1 MKADG
6 HFFSRGGDFQKQC
19 SANLP
24 PCKDEQ
30 ECREYKAAEGRA
42 LYLRRTKILKDG
54 KEHVYWRLVESIRTA
69 RGPRQKTVACLGEL
83 NEKQQK
89 DWKQVANQVDGKPI
103 IRGLFDREE
112 DQRVEAVKIGKVRVE
127 RLRRFGDVWLGLAL
141 WRKLG
146 LDEFFAKQMDPG
158 RETIDWDVM
167 SCVST
172 IARFCYPS
180 SELAICERWIDQTA
194 IDDILGIDIQA
205 INENRLYRTLDEML
219 PCKQAL
225 GEHLKQKYGELFGS
239 RFDLLLYDVTSTY
252 FEGEAKGNPQA
263 QRGYSRDSRPDCKQ
277 VTIALVATAEGLPL
291 FYEVFDGNRTDV
303 TTVEEIVEA
312 MEKQY
317 GKANRIW
324 VMDRGMVSEEN
335 LEFLRERNGFYLVGT
350 PKSQLQ
356 RFEQELLEKDWQEV
370 QAGVEVKLCDE
381 EGELF
386 ILCRSEGRKEKDR
399 AIVKRFEKRI
409 ETRLEKLAKQ
419 VEKGRLKKTSGIE
432 RRIGKILGQNTRAQ
446 SLFEVTLKKTK
457 TGKTLL
463 IEKNEAKRQWAEL
476 SEGCYL
482 LRTNYRDKKDP
493 KDLWKTYMQLTEVE
507 ETFRMLKSEMNIRP
521 VWHQKTERVQAH
533 IFVCFLSLVMSRTLS
548 QWMQGAGIG
557 NSPRKLIEELANL
570 HSMDVVLPLQEGPE
584 LRLRCV
590 SQPEKSQQ
598 ILLDR
603 LKIYPPKRINRIKN
617 VVPTLGV

>member
-1 MKADG
+1 M
-6 HFFSRGGDFQKQC
+6 
-19 SANLP
+19 
-24 PCKDEQ
+24 
-30 ECREYKAAEGRA
+30 
-42 LYLRRTKILKDG
+42 YLRKTKIFKDG

-69 RGPRQKTVACLGEL
+69 RGPRQRTVACLGEL

-89 DWKQVANQVDGKPI
+89 SWVRIANQVDGKPI
-103 IRGLFDREE
+103 IRGLFDSEE

-127 RLRRFGDVWLGLAL
+127 RIRRFGDAWLALAL

-146 LDEFFAKQMDPG
+146 LDEFFATQMEPG
-158 RETIDWDVM
+158 REAIDWDVM

-172 IARFCYPS
+172 IARFCSPS
-180 SELAICERWIDQTA
+180 SESAIAERWIDQTA
-194 IDDILGIDIQA
+194 LDDLLGIDLNR
-205 INENRLYRTLDEML
+205 INDDRLYRTLDEML
-219 PCKQAL
+219 PSKQAL

-239 RFDLLLYDVTSTY
+239 RFDLLLYDMTSTY
-252 FEGEAKGNPQA
+252 FEGEAKANPQA

-277 VTIALVATAEGLPL
+277 VTIAVVATEEGLPL

-303 TTVEEIVEA
+303 TTVEDIVEA
-312 MEKQY
+312 MEKLY
-317 GKANRIW
+317 GRANRIW

-335 LEFLRERNGFYLVGT
+335 LEFLKERNGFYLVGT

-356 RFEQELLEKDWQEV
+356 RFEQQLLEKDWKEV
-370 QAGVEVKLCDE
+370 EPGIEVKLCEE

-409 ETRLEKLAKQ
+409 LARLEKLKQQ
-419 VEKGRLKKTSGIE
+419 VEKGRLKRSAGIE
-432 RRIGKILGQNTRAQ
+432 RRIGKILGQNTRAE
-446 SLFEVTLKKTK
+446 SLFEVTLEKTK
-457 TGKTLL
+457 TGKTLR
-463 IEKNEAKRQWAEL
+463 IEKNETKRQWAEL

-482 LRTNYRDKKDP
+482 LRTNYRNKKDP
-493 KDLWKTYMQLTEVE
+493 KDLWKTYIHLTEIE

-521 VWHQKTERVQAH
+521 VFHQTQERVQAH
-533 IFVCFLSLVMSRTLS
+533 IFVCFLALVMYRTLS
-548 QWMQGAGIG
+548 EWMQACGIG
-557 NSPRKLIEELANL
+557 NSPRKLIEELANI

-590 SQPEKSQQ
+590 SQPEKTQQ
-598 ILLDR
+598 ILLDQ

>member
-1 MKADG
+1 VVTYPLEIGEEM
-6 HFFSRGGDFQKQC
+6 SRIQVRT
-19 SANLP
+19 P
-24 PCKDEQ
+24 EEVP
-30 ECREYKAAEGRA
+30 
-42 LYLRRTKILKDG
+42 LYLRKTKIFKDG
-54 KEHVYWRLVESIRTA
+54 KEHIYWSLVESIRTA
-69 RGPRQKTVACLGEL
+69 KGPRQRTVACLGEL
-83 NEKQQK
+83 NEKQRK
-89 DWKQVANQVDGKPI
+89 SWKRIANHVDGKPI
-103 IRGLFDREE
+103 IRGLFDSEE
-112 DQRVEAVKIGKVRVE
+112 DERVEAVKIGKVRVE
-127 RLRRFGDVWLGLAL
+127 RMRRFGDVWLGLAL

-146 LDEFFAKQMDPG
+146 LDEFFARQMERG
-158 RETIDWDVM
+158 REAIEWDVM

-180 SELAICERWIDQTA
+180 SELAIAERWIDQTA
-194 IDDILGIDIQA
+194 LDDILGIDLTK
-205 INENRLYRTLDEML
+205 INENRLYRSLDEML
-219 PCKQAL
+219 PHKQAL
-225 GEHLKQKYGELFGS
+225 GEHLKKKYGELFGS

-263 QRGYSRDSRPDCKQ
+263 RRGYSRDNRPDCNQ

-303 TTVEEIVEA
+303 TTVEDIVEA

-350 PKSQLQ
+350 PKSQLK
-356 RFEQELLEKDWQEV
+356 RFEQELLAKDWQEV
-370 QAGVEVKLCDE
+370 QAGVEVKLCEE

-386 ILCRSEGRKEKDR
+386 VLCRSEGRKEKDR

-409 ETRLEKLAKQ
+409 EARLEKLKIQ
-419 VEKGRLKKTSGIE
+419 IEKGKLKRAAVIE
-432 RRIGKILGQNTRAQ
+432 RKIGKILGQNTRAQ
-446 SLFEVTLKKTK
+446 SLFEVTLEETK
-457 TGKTLL
+457 TGKSLR
-463 IEKNEAKRQWAEL
+463 IEKREAKRQWAEL

-482 LRTNYRDKKDP
+482 LRTNFRDQKDP
-493 KDLWKTYMQLTEVE
+493 KDLWKTYIQLTEIE

-521 VWHQKTERVQAH
+521 VFHQTTQRVQAH
-533 IFVCFLSLVMSRTLS
+533 IFVCFLGLVMYRTLS
-548 QWMQGAGIG
+548 QWMQAVGIG
-557 NSPRKLIEELANL
+557 NSPRKLMEELANI
-570 HSMDVVLPLQEGPE
+570 HSMDVVLPVENGPE
-584 LRLRCV
+584 LKLRCV

-617 VVPTLGV
+617 VVITSGVSSS

>member
-1 MKADG
+1 M
-6 HFFSRGGDFQKQC
+6 
-19 SANLP
+19 
-24 PCKDEQ
+24 
-30 ECREYKAAEGRA
+30 
-42 LYLRRTKILKDG
+42 YLRKTKIFKDG
-54 KEHVYWRLVESIRTA
+54 KQHVYWRLVESIRTV
-69 RGPRQKTVACLGEL
+69 RGPRQRTVACLGEL

-89 DWKQVANQVDGKPI
+89 SWVQIANQVDGKPI
-103 IRGLFDREE
+103 IRGLFDSEE
-112 DQRVEAVKIGKVRVE
+112 EQRVETVKIGKVRVE
-127 RLRRFGDVWLGLAL
+127 RMRRFGDAWLGLAL

-146 LDEFFAKQMDPG
+146 LDEFFAKEMDRG
-158 RETIDWDVM
+158 REAIDWDMM

-172 IARFCYPS
+172 IARFCLRSGTVSPCYPS
-180 SELAICERWIDQTA
+180 SELAIAERWVDQTA
-194 IDDILGIDIQA
+194 LDDLLGIDLNQ

-225 GEHLKQKYGELFGS
+225 GKHLKEKYGELFGS

-252 FEGEAKGNPQA
+252 FEGEAKANAQA

-277 VTIALVATAEGLPL
+277 VTIALVATEEGLPL

-303 TTVEEIVEA
+303 TTVEDIVEA
-312 MEKQY
+312 MEKLY

-335 LEFLRERNGFYLVGT
+335 LEFLRGRNGFYLVGT
-350 PKSQLQ
+350 PKSQL
-356 RFEQELLEKDWQEV
+356 RHFERELLEKDWQEV
-370 QAGVEVKLCDE
+370 QAGVEVKLCEE

-399 AIVKRFEKRI
+399 AIVRRFEKRI
-409 ETRLEKLAKQ
+409 ETRLEKLKKQ
-419 VEKGRLKKTSGIE
+419 IEKGKLKQASGIE

-446 SLFEVTLKKTK
+446 SLFEVRLEKTK
-457 TGKTLL
+457 TGKTLR
-463 IEKNEAKRQWAEL
+463 IQKNETKRQWAEL

-493 KDLWKTYMQLTEVE
+493 KDLWKTYIQLTEVE

-521 VWHQKTERVQAH
+521 VFHRNQERVQAH
-533 IFVCFLSLVMSRTLS
+533 IFVCFLALVMYRTLS
-548 QWMQGAGIG
+548 QWMQASGIG
-557 NSPRKLIEELANL
+557 NSPRKLIQELANI
-570 HSMDVVLPLQEGPE
+570 HSLDVVLPLQEGPE

-590 SQPEKSQQ
+590 SQPEKTQQ

-617 VVPTLGV
+617 VVPTSGV

>member
-1 MKADG
+1 LKA
-6 HFFSRGGDFQKQC
+6 RRK
-19 SANLP
+19 
-24 PCKDEQ
+24 
-30 ECREYKAAEGRA
+30 CREYKAAEANA
-42 LYLRRTKILKDG
+42 LYLRKTKIFNDG

-69 RGPRQKTVACLGEL
+69 SGPRQRTVACLGEL

-89 DWKQVANQVDGKPI
+89 SWTRIANQVDGRPI
-103 IRGLFDREE
+103 IRGLFESEE
-112 DQRVEAVKIGKVRVE
+112 DRRVEAVKIGKVRVE
-127 RLRRFGDVWLGLAL
+127 RMRRFGDVWLGLAL

-146 LDEFFAKQMDPG
+146 LDEFFAKQMEPG
-158 RETIDWDVM
+158 REAIEWDVM

-180 SELAICERWIDQTA
+180 SELAIAERWVDQTA
-194 IDDILGIDIQA
+194 LDDILGIDLNQ
-205 INENRLYRTLDEML
+205 INESRLYRTLDEML
-219 PCKQAL
+219 PCKKAL

-252 FEGEAKGNPQA
+252 FEGEAKANSQA

-277 VTIALVATAEGLPL
+277 VTIALVATEEGLPL

-303 TTVEEIVEA
+303 TMVEDIVEA

-350 PKSQLQ
+350 PKSQLR

-370 QAGVEVKLCDE
+370 QAGVEVKLCEE

-409 ETRLEKLAKQ
+409 ETRLEKLKKQ
-419 VEKGRLKKTSGIE
+419 AEKGRLKKVSGIE
-432 RRIGKILGQNTRAQ
+432 RRIGKILGQNTRAE
-446 SLFEVTLKKTK
+446 SLFEVMLEKTK
-457 TGKTLL
+457 TGKTLR
-463 IEKNEAKRQWAEL
+463 IEKNETKRQWAEL

-493 KDLWKTYMQLTEVE
+493 KDLWKTYIQLTEIE
-507 ETFRMLKSEMNIRP
+507 ETFRILKSEMNIRP
-521 VWHQKTERVQAH
+521 VWHKTQERVQSH
-533 IFVCFLSLVMSRTLS
+533 IFVCFLALVMYRTLS

-590 SQPEKSQQ
+590 SQPEKTQQ

>member
-1 MKADG
+1 M
-6 HFFSRGGDFQKQC
+6 
-19 SANLP
+19 
-24 PCKDEQ
+24 
-30 ECREYKAAEGRA
+30 
-42 LYLRRTKILKDG
+42 YLRKTKIFKDG
-54 KEHVYWRLVESIRTA
+54 KGHTYWRLVESIRTA
-69 RGPRQKTVACLGEL
+69 RGPRQRTVACLGEL
-83 NEKQQK
+83 NEKQRK
-89 DWKQVANQVDGKPI
+89 SWKQVANQVDGKPI
-103 IRGLFDREE
+103 IRGLFAPDE
-112 DQRVEAVKIGKVRVE
+112 DGRVEAVKIGKVRVE
-127 RLRRFGDVWLGLAL
+127 RMRRFGDVWLALTL

-146 LDEFFAKQMDPG
+146 LDEFFAKQMDRG
-158 RETIDWDVM
+158 REAIEWDVM

-180 SELAICERWIDQTA
+180 SELAIAERWIDQTA
-194 IDDILGIDIQA
+194 LDDILGIDIRS
-205 INENRLYRTLDEML
+205 INEDRLYRTLDEML
-219 PCKQAL
+219 PCKEAL
-225 GEHLKQKYGELFGS
+225 GDHLKQKYGELFGS

-252 FEGEAKGNPQA
+252 FEGDAKANPQA

-277 VTIALVATAEGLPL
+277 VTIALVATEEGLPL

-303 TTVEEIVEA
+303 TTVEDIVEV

-335 LEFLRERNGFYLVGT
+335 LEFLRERNGFYLVGA
-350 PKSQLQ
+350 PKSQL
-356 RFEQELLEKDWQEV
+356 RRYEQELLEKDWQEV
-370 QAGVEVKLCDE
+370 EPGVEVKLCEE

-399 AIVKRFEKRI
+399 AIVKRFENRI
-409 ETRLEKLAKQ
+409 QTRLEKIKTRI
-419 VEKGRLKKTSGIE
+419 EKGKLKKTAVIE
-432 RRIGKILGQNTRAQ
+432 RRIGEILGQNTRAK
-446 SLFEVTLKKTK
+446 SLFEVTLEETK
-457 TGKTLL
+457 TGKSLR
-463 IEKNEAKRQWAEL
+463 IEKIEAKRQWAEL

-493 KDLWKTYMQLTEVE
+493 KDLWKTYIQLTEIE
-507 ETFRMLKSEMNIRP
+507 ETFRMLKSEMSIRP
-521 VWHQKTERVQAH
+521 IWHKTTERVQAH
-533 IFVCFLSLVMSRTLS
+533 IFVCFLSLVMYRTLS

-557 NSPRKLIEELANL
+557 NSPRKLIEELANI
-570 HSMDVVLPLQEGPE
+570 HSMDVVLPLREGPE

-617 VVPTLGV
+617 VVPTSGVSSS

>member
-1 MKADG
+1 M
-6 HFFSRGGDFQKQC
+6 SRIRVSK
-19 SANLP
+19 
-24 PCKDEQ
+24 KKEVT
-30 ECREYKAAEGRA
+30 
-42 LYLRRTKILKDG
+42 LYLRKTKIFKDG
-54 KEHVYWRLVESIRTA
+54 KEHIYWSLVESIRTA

-83 NEKQQK
+83 NEKQRK
-89 DWKQVANQVDGKPI
+89 TWKQVANQVDGKPI

-146 LDEFFAKQMDPG
+146 LDEFFAKQMDRG

-194 IDDILGIDIQA
+194 MDDILGIDIRA
-205 INENRLYRTLDEML
+205 ISEDRLYRTLDEML
-219 PCKQAL
+219 PCKEAL

-277 VTIALVATAEGLPL
+277 VTIALVATEEGLPL

-303 TTVEEIVEA
+303 TTVEDIVEA

-356 RFEQELLEKDWQEV
+356 RFEQELLKKDWQEV

-409 ETRLEKLAKQ
+409 ETRLEKLKKQ
-419 VEKGRLKKTSGIE
+419 IEKGRLKKAPGIE

-446 SLFEVTLKKTK
+446 FLFEVTLEKTK
-457 TGKTLL
+457 TGKTLR
-463 IEKNEAKRQWAEL
+463 IERNETKRQWAEL

-482 LRTNYRDKKDP
+482 LRTNYRDQKDP

-507 ETFRMLKSEMNIRP
+507 ETFRMFKSEMNIRP
-521 VWHQKTERVQAH
+521 VWHQTTERVQAH
-533 IFVCFLSLVMSRTLS
+533 IFVCFLSLVMYRTLS

-557 NSPRKLIEELANL
+557 SSPRKLIEELANL

-617 VVPTLGV
+617 VVITSGV